1 VDVYP
6 DLVLQFYAGPKD
18 GEPVLLPPSFQ
29 PVRLTEL
36 EDVGLPRYI
45 SFGTGQGRYEF
56 KPDHGRYEWIGNR

>member
-1 VDVYP
+1 VYP

-29 PVRLTEL
+29 PVPLTAL

-45 SFGTGQGRYEF
+45 SFGAGEGRYQF
-56 KPDHGRYEWIGNR
+56 NPHQRRYEWIGNR